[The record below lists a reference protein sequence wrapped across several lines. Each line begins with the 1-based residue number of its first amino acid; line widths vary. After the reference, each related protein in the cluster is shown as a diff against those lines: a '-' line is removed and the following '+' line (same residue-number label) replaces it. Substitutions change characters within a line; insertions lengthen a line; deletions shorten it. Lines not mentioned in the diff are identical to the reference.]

1 MKYNDFLLKID
12 KPHKKIL
19 AIDLK
24 SFYASVE
31 CVDRNLDPFLTPLVV
46 ADKSRG
52 PGTIVLAVSPYL
64 RALGVPSRQR
74 VYELPKISNIIF
86 ATPRMKRY
94 LQMSAKVIGIILN
107 YIHEEDIHVYSIDE
121 SFVDITNYAEVKK
134 KGAKEYAKKIMNDIY
149 KTLGL
154 TVTVGIG
161 ENIFMAKVAMDLEA
175 KNNKDFLAEWTYD
188 DIPTK
193 LWPISPLSKMWGI
206 GKRLEK
212 RLNSLG
218 FYKIGDIATSEL
230 SYLKGRL
237 GVIGEE
243 IYNHSHGI
251 DFADIHEIYTPEN
264 TSLSVGQTLLID
276 YTFDDGIYVLMEMGE
291 ELYIRLMSEEKLCS
305 RLYLNIGYTN
315 RNENS
320 SSYLDLLTPCDDEQI
335 IKETLKLLY
344 FKNVDKNKTI
354 RKVNIVASKLSS
366 NRCYQLDL
374 FSDIEEINKK
384 RRLSKVILDIKK
396 KYGSNKITKLSSA
409 YKKSNFE
416 KRHSE
421 IGGHRK

>member
-1 MKYNDFLLKID
+1 
-12 KPHKKIL
+12 
-19 AIDLK
+19 
-24 SFYASVE
+24 
-31 CVDRNLDPFLTPLVV
+31 
-46 ADKSRG
+46 
-52 PGTIVLAVSPYL
+52 
-64 RALGVPSRQR
+64 
-74 VYELPKISNIIF
+74 
-86 ATPRMKRY
+86 
-94 LQMSAKVIGIILN
+94 
-107 YIHEEDIHVYSIDE
+107 
-121 SFVDITNYAEVKK
+121 
-134 KGAKEYAKKIMNDIY
+134 MNDIY